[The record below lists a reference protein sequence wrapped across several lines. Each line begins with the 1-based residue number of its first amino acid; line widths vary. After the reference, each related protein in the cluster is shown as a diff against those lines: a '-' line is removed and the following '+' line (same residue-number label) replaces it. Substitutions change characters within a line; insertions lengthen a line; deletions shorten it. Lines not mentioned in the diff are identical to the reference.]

1 MKDKFD
7 SKVGRRIELEEVS
20 APDLQ
25 VDEQVVKVTRTD
37 AAASPTETR
46 LNDIAVR
53 NPQAL
58 DAEIATAFDDAGRPT
73 ERMTVREYLDQVRR
87 EALADM
93 QDAGLLEVAA
103 NCFLNG
109 GL

>member
-73 ERMTVREYLDQVRR
+73 ERMTVREYL
-87 EALADM
+87 ADM